1 MDTHGMLCALVLHE
15 GQVNL
20 ESWGMWSLGFY
31 YLRQCIYLELWR
43 AVLEGGPDGKLGFLG
58 RNTTPCVGLKAKQIH
73 KEETSLKQG
82 RWGYLGGLVS

>member
-1 MDTHGMLCALVLHE
+1 MDTHGMLCALVLPK

-20 ESWGMWSLGFY
+20 KSFGMWFLGLY

-43 AVLEGGPDGKLGFLG
+43 AVIEGGPDGKLGLLG
-58 RNTTPCVGLKAKQIH
+58 GNTALGVGLKAKQIH
-73 KEETSLKQG
+73 KEERSLKQG